1 MRKLGYAAAQAG
13 VGAAAGLVGTAA
25 MTAST
30 MIEMRLTGRPASP
43 TPARAVSK
51 VLGIKPEG
59 EKQEKRLN
67 NLTHWAYGTG
77 WGAFRGIVGCLGC
90 PVPAASA
97 AHFAAVWG
105 TEQIVLPALKVGP
118 PITQWG
124 ARQVVVD
131 VVHHLVYEAATS
143 ATYELLR

>member
-1 MRKLGYAAAQAG
+1 VRKLGYVAAQAG
-13 VGAAAGLVGTAA
+13 VGVAAGLVGTAA

-30 MIEMRLTGRPASP
+30 MIEMRLTGRSASP

-67 NLTHWAYGTG
+67 NLTHWAYGTS
-77 WGAFRGIVGCLGC
+77 WGAVRGIFGCLSC
-90 PVPAASA
+90 PAPAASA
-97 AHFAAVWG
+97 AHLAAVWG
-105 TEQIVLPALKVGP
+105 TGQIVLPALEVAP

-124 ARQVVVD
+124 ARQVAAD
-131 VVHHLVYEAATS
+131 VVHHLVYATATS
-143 ATYELLR
+143 TTYELLR